1 MRKDPISLD
10 AIIICGKTAP
20 IIRDTVDTTRAII
33 DFLNIMSEHGKK
45 LSSAD
50 VFVICCSQCLQKC
63 IAENMDED
71 EVCSYI
77 KKTFREIL
85 LLWKNSENNMGR

>member
-1 MRKDPISLD
+1 MNTSLYIFKYSALD
-10 AIIICGKTAP
+10 NNNQIN
-20 IIRDTVDTTRAII
+20 
-33 DFLNIMSEHGKK
+33 DF
-45 LSSAD
+45 
-50 VFVICCSQCLQKC
+50 F

-77 KKTFREIL
+77 KKTFKELL